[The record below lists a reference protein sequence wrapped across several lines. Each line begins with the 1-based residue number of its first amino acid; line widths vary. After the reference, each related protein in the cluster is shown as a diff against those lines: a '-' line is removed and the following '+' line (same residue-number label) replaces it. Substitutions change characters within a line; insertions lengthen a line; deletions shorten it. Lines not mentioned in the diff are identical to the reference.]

1 MRKFTVFLLILIVA
15 HTYNVYSEDV
25 PKSPELGIFEMLN
38 DTIPADLTFVGEDGK
53 EVNLLSLID
62 KPTIL
67 SLVYFNCPGICSPLL
82 DGVAEVISKADIV
95 IGKDYQV
102 LTVSFNP
109 TDTYELAAKKK
120 KNYVSQIK
128 KEIDETGWIWLA
140 GDSIN
145 IDRLTKSVGFRYIK
159 QGNDYIHAAAIM
171 VISPKG
177 KITRYL
183 YGTYFLPFDLKM
195 AVAEASKGQ
204 SGPSI
209 NKILNFCFSYDPE
222 GRKYVFNITRIAATV
237 ILLAALSLLLYLFVT
252 RNKKIKTIIK

>member
-1 MRKFTVFLLILIVA
+1 MKRLLGLVILISVLSVKA
-15 HTYNVYSEDV
+15 FAEDI
-25 PKSPELGIFEMLN
+25 PKAPELGIFEMLN
-38 DTIPADLTFVGEDGK
+38 DTIPADLTFVNEDGV

-82 DGVAEVISKADIV
+82 DGVAEVISKTDIV
-95 IGKDYQV
+95 LGKDYQIF
-102 LTVSFNP
+102 TVSFNAD
-109 TDTYELAAKKK
+109 DTYDLAVKKK
-120 KNYVSQIK
+120 KNYVNQVK
-128 KEIDETGWIWLA
+128 KEIEPTGWKWFA
-140 GDSIN
+140 GDSTN
-145 IDRLTKSVGFRYIK
+145 IDRLTKAVGFRFIK
-159 QGNDYIHAAAIM
+159 QGNDFIHAAAVM

-183 YGTYFLPFDLKM
+183 YGTYFLPFDFKM

-222 GRKYVFNITRIAATV
+222 GRKYVFNITRIAASV
-237 ILLAALSLLLYLFVT
+237 ILLSALSLFLYLFIT
-252 RNKKIKTIIK
+252 RNKKIKPLSK